1 MKRIIM
7 LTNLWNLFI
16 IHFHSFNV
24 CFIWIINLSFDPKPQ
39 YNKYPGSWAGSF
51 FLYFRLFSGVFL
63 TYFFEKPFNR
73 KLIRLFYSDL
83 FANWQKTWSAGEWE
97 KKKEIIN
104 LIRNRNWI
112 WIMKNSFA
120 KKENL
125 SNEKIPITHYWKEKT
140 SKVFWYFN
148 LFGTKKFDI
157 LNSTQRKK
165 ELQGVYVCQ

>member
-1 MKRIIM
+1 MKLIYNPFSFIQCVFHMNNQFVIWPKTPVRRRQQISRVMGRIVFS
-7 LTNLWNLFI
+7 LFQAI
-16 IHFHSFNV
+16 LRCISY
-24 CFIWIINLSFDPKPQ
+24 L
-39 YNKYPGSWAGSF
+39 F
-51 FLYFRLFSGVFL
+51 FLK
-63 TYFFEKPFNR
+63 KPFNR

-157 LNSTQRKK
+157 LNSIQRKK

>member
-1 MKRIIM
+1 MCVSYEQSICH
-7 LTNLWNLFI
+7 LTQNPSTTTTTNI
-16 IHFHSFNV
+16 QGH
-24 CFIWIINLSFDPKPQ
+24 
-39 YNKYPGSWAGSF
+39 GSDRF
-51 FLYFRLFSGVFL
+51 FSISGYSQVYFLPIFF
-63 TYFFEKPFNR
+63 FFEKPFNR

-125 SNEKIPITHYWKEKT
+125 SKIPITHYWKEKT